1 MGKKASL
8 KHDVSFESYAN
19 EFQDY
24 DDEWDDD
31 DEGERYVCSHVAAPK
46 FIASRNAKKIPST
59 TNRKREAAAGTL
71 NAIGSSSSKGSF
83 SVLPP
88 MTMLRYYKRDPRL
101 RITTIIDANSLVH
114 VATYLNLRSVS
125 ALCCTCR
132 LIDDLLS
139 ADYLYCRESSMGTS
153 GINSNL
159 MLPCVTKLSNI
170 LPLSTSNGKPRSKG
184 IARLFTHES
193 ELIFGATLQNV
204 PPDTDTAAILAARNR
219 NYAVAGHIRYKNEVN
234 NVHLFGSGSV
244 AVVTSA
250 CEIFVFSIETSA
262 KAKERSTPAKSSFT
276 PPSCDILLDSVVHS
290 ERNILA
296 LLSTVPK
303 GSRYLLSLLKLPR
316 HRGDGPDLISQCKLP
331 PINLFL
337 SSKSKPIVQFNADG
351 SRILFGTTEKCFVAH
366 TSLETSIMY
375 SPHQRQFSSLTLH
388 DRFLFCV
395 RNRTISI
402 YDVTKDDE
410 PIACGQIS
418 SEYDKPESIFLFG
431 GRLWM
436 MCSRQLLCTPRILQ
450 NLKKVSAC
458 GGVREGARTSSFNV
472 VIAHAFSF
480 DSSDNRCV
488 WKEEN
493 NLYVSS
499 GQKVRVFDRRD
510 VSSPFLVTANA
521 EITSIFADTTK
532 LICSTKHPNRR
543 SGRIEIFPIDTATRT
558 VFRSVFVRKTFLS
571 SHVMSNVKTDGR
583 LLSVSYSYDEEA
595 ASPKSY
601 GGDVQIFDLLQVLD
615 GR

>member
-8 KHDVSFESYAN
+8 KHDVSYESYDD

-24 DDEWDDD
+24 DDEWDGDD
-31 DEGERYVCSHVAAPK
+31 GERYICSHVAAPK
-46 FIASRNAKKIPST
+46 YIASRNAKRIPST
-59 TNRKREAAAGTL
+59 TNRRREAAAGTL

-83 SVLPP
+83 SVLAPI
-88 MTMLRYYKRDPRL
+88 TTLRYYNRDPRL
-101 RITTIIDANSLVH
+101 RITTIINTNSLVH

-139 ADYLYCRESSMGTS
+139 ADYLYCLESSMSMS
-153 GINSNL
+153 GINIS
-159 MLPCVTKLSNI
+159 MVLPCVTKLSNI
-170 LPLSTSNGKPRSKG
+170 LPLATSNGKPRPKG

-193 ELIFGATLQNV
+193 DLIFGATLQNV
-204 PPDTDTAAILAARNR
+204 PTDTGTAAILAARNR
-219 NYAVAGHIRYKNEVN
+219 NYAVAGHIRYKNEVD
-234 NVHLFGSGSV
+234 NVHLFSSGSV
-244 AVVTSA
+244 AVVTNA
-250 CEIFVFSIETSA
+250 CEIFVYLMKTS
-262 KAKERSTPAKSSFT
+262 AKERSTPAKSSFT
-276 PPSCDILLDSVVHS
+276 PPSCDILLGSAVHS
-290 ERNILA
+290 ERNMLA

-331 PINLFL
+331 PTNLFL
-337 SSKSKPIVQFNADG
+337 SSKSKPIIQFNADG
-351 SRILFGTTEKCFVAH
+351 SRILFGTTEECFVAH
-366 TSLETSIMY
+366 TSFETSIMY
-375 SPHQRQFSSLTLH
+375 SPRQRQFSSLTLH

-418 SEYDKPESIFLFG
+418 SEYDKPESMFLFG

-450 NLKKVSAC
+450 NLNKFSAC
-458 GGVREGARTSSFNV
+458 GGVRERAYTSSFNV

-480 DSSDNRCV
+480 DTSDNRYV

-532 LICSTKHPNRR
+532 LICTTKHPNRR

-595 ASPKSY
+595 SSKSY
-601 GGDVQIFDLLQVLD
+601 GGEVQIFDLLQDLD